1 MYRVSRGRRE
11 NLAQN
16 DYVVR
21 REYEPKRDII
31 TSSFFFP
38 SPFEKFFP
46 LSNFRFLPVGNII
59 LLVFSPRF
67 PSPLSFFYR
76 EFNAIYYYQLL
87 STVILSV
94 LVLLLFARRENWHRC
109 QLNDRLGILSW
120 PSVSEMDPSSSRE
133 HFNEESSMRLILVV
147 AGPRERDDFPFKE
160 REESRS
166 SNRGVS

>member
-38 SPFEKFFP
+38 PPFEEFFP

-67 PSPLSFFYR
+67 PSLFSLFFIA
-76 EFNAIYYYQLL
+76 NSMQSTIINYYQLL
-87 STVILSV
+87 SYRFWFCFCSQDEKIDTDVIVAIKRSAGNSFV
-94 LVLLLFARRENWHRC
+94 TE
-109 QLNDRLGILSW
+109 RLRNGSII
-120 PSVSEMDPSSSRE
+120 V
-133 HFNEESSMRLILVV
+133 
-147 AGPRERDDFPFKE
+147 ERTF
-160 REESRS
+160 
-166 SNRGVS
+166 